1 MDLRTLTIMG
11 FLCKVYVHLTLNG
24 YQRLPIQI
32 TEFVNNHYIGWNLNI
47 SGITPNPKFMGFAL
61 MGAMPSMIMRC
72 LGGPLWSLNLP
83 ALGRGILL
91 AVFKCESP
99 LSSKPKPWCLLSE
112 EDIGMSRHV
121 FQETAMGKW
130 IIKIKRISSAHFLKH
145 GSHI

>member
-91 AVFKCESP
+91 AVYEFH
-99 LSSKPKPWCLLSE
+99 LSKLINLRLWTTETSQTGLVIWCLNRGS
-112 EDIGMSRHV
+112 DWQFSTRNHQHWM
-121 FQETAMGKW
+121 W
-130 IIKIKRISSAHFLKH
+130 YKIQSASF
-145 GSHI
+145 